1 MRKHMN
7 AQLMPVPFHGDT
19 VVLVGQNN
27 EPYVAMK
34 PIVTN
39 MGIDWNGQRT
49 KLVEKFS
56 STVEEISTVAEDGKL
71 RSMTCIPLRKL
82 AAWLYSISPNK
93 VAPELRDKIIQY
105 QEECDEVLWNY
116 WTQGAAVR
124 PGAVTITITQQISL
138 SKHRL
143 TLLKEL
149 MRSRNRSMR
158 DMLGIEITHLSN
170 AMGLPVPDLDAIGTV
185 EPPQADVVAEFWGAL
200 LQLDTKGIAYNH
212 SKDSQLIALNMPHLI
227 ELLAANGIQTII
239 GTDVTNALKRCTEP
253 QFLGQKAV
261 DSIIRKTTTKCWVFK
276 KVAQIQAQ

>member
-1 MRKHMN
+1 MN

>member
-1 MRKHMN
+1 MTTE
-7 AQLMPVPFHGDT
+7 LMPVPFHGDT
-19 VVLVGQNN
+19 VVLVGKNN

-49 KLVEKFS
+49 KLVERFS

-116 WTQGAAVR
+116 WTKGAAIR
-124 PGAVTITITQQISL
+124 PGAVTISQQIGL

-143 TLLKEL
+143 SLLKEL

-158 DMLGIEITHLSN
+158 DMLGIEITHLST
-170 AMGLPVPDLDAIGTV
+170 AMGLPVPDLDAIGSV
-185 EPPQADVVAEFWGAL
+185 EPPQADIVADFWAAL
-200 LQLDTKGIAYNH
+200 LQLDSKGIAYNH
-212 SKDSQLIALNMPHLI
+212 SKDPQLIGLNMPHLG
-227 ELLAANGIQTII
+227 ELFAANGIQTLI
-239 GTDVTNALKRCTEP
+239 TTEVTTALKRCTEP
-253 QFLGQKAV
+253 QFLGMKAV
-261 DSIIRKTTTKCWVFK
+261 DSIMRKTTTKCWVFK
-276 KVAQIQAQ
+276 KPTLIPAQ

>member
-1 MRKHMN
+1 MN
-7 AQLMPVPFHGDT
+7 TQLMPVPFHGDT
-19 VVLVGQNN
+19 VVLVGKDN
-27 EPYVAMK
+27 EPLVAMK
-34 PIVTN
+34 PLVVN
-39 MGIDWNGQRT
+39 LGLDWKGQHA
-49 KLVEKFS
+49 KLSEKFS
-56 STVEEISTVAEDGKL
+56 AVMEEISTTGGDGKQYA
-71 RSMTCIPLRKL
+71 MTCIPLRKL

-116 WTQGAAVR
+116 WTKGAAVR
-124 PGAVTITITQQISL
+124 PGAVTIAQQISL

-158 DMLGIEITHLSN
+158 DMLGIEITHLST

-185 EPPQADVVAEFWGAL
+185 EPPQADVVSDFWGAL

-212 SKDSQLIALNMPHLI
+212 SKDSQLIALNMPHLV
-227 ELLAANGIQTII
+227 ELFAANGIQTII

-276 KVAQIQAQ
+276 KVPKTQAQ

>member
-1 MRKHMN
+1 MN
-7 AQLMPVPFHGDT
+7 AQLMPVSFHGDT

-49 KLVEKFS
+49 KLVDKFS

-71 RSMTCIPLRKL
+71 RSMTCLPLRKL
-82 AAWLYSISPNK
+82 AAWLYTISPNK
-93 VAPELRDKIIQY
+93 VAPELRDKIVQY

-116 WTQGAAVR
+116 WTKGAAVR
-124 PGAVTITITQQISL
+124 PGVVTISQQISL

-158 DMLGIEITHLSN
+158 DMLGIEITHLST

-185 EPPQADVVAEFWGAL
+185 EPPQADVVADFWGGL
-200 LQLDTKGIAYNH
+200 LQLDTKGINYNH
-212 SKDSQLIALNMPHLI
+212 SKDSQLIALNMPHLV
-227 ELLAANGIQTII
+227 ELFAANGIQTII

>member
-1 MRKHMN
+1 MN

-185 EPPQADVVAEFWGAL
+185 EPPQADVVADFWGAL
-200 LQLDTKGIAYNH
+200 LRLDTKGIIYNH
-212 SKDSQLIALNMPHLI
+212 SKDSQLIALNMPHLVD
-227 ELLAANGIQTII
+227 LFAANGIQTII

>member
-1 MRKHMN
+1 MTTE
-7 AQLMPVPFHGDT
+7 LMPVPFHGDT

-56 STVEEISTVAEDGKL
+56 ATVEEISTVAEDGRL

-82 AAWLYSISPNK
+82 AAWLYSINPNK
-93 VAPELRDKIIQY
+93 VAPELRDKILQY

-116 WTQGAAVR
+116 WTKGVAVR
-124 PGAVTITITQQISL
+124 PGVVTIAQQISL

-158 DMLGIEITHLSN
+158 DMLSIEITQLST
-170 AMGLPVPDLDAIGTV
+170 AMGLPVPDLDAVGSV
-185 EPPQADVVAEFWGAL
+185 EPPQADIVAEFWAAL
-200 LQLDTKGIAYNH
+200 LQLDSKGIAYNH
-212 SKDSQLIALNMPHLI
+212 SKDPQLISLNMPHLG
-227 ELLAANGIQTII
+227 ELFAADGIQTVIS
-239 GTDVTNALKRCTEP
+239 TEVTTALKRCTEP
-253 QFLGQKAV
+253 QFLGMKAV
-261 DSIIRKTTTKCWVFK
+261 DSTIRKTTTKCWVFK
-276 KVAQIQAQ
+276 KPVLIQAQ

>member
-1 MRKHMN
+1 MN
-7 AQLMPVPFHGDT
+7 TQLMPVSFHGDT
-19 VVLVGQNN
+19 VVLVGKDG

-56 STVEEISTVAEDGKL
+56 STVGEISTVAEDGKL

-93 VAPELRDKIIQY
+93 VAPELRAKIVQY

-116 WTQGAAVR
+116 WTKGAAVR
-124 PGAVTITITQQISL
+124 PGAITIAQQISM

-143 TLLKEL
+143 ALLKEL
-149 MRSRNRSMR
+149 LRARNRSMR
-158 DMLGIEITHLSN
+158 DLLSVEITNLSN
-170 AMGLPVPDLDAIGTV
+170 AMGVPVPDLEAIGTA
-185 EPPQADVVAEFWGAL
+185 ELPPADVVADFWAAL
-200 LQLDTKGIAYNH
+200 SQLGSKGIAYNH
-212 SKDSQLIALNMPHLI
+212 SKDPQLIGLNMPHLAD
-227 ELLAANGIQTII
+227 LFAANGIQTLI
-239 GTDVTNALKRCTEP
+239 GTEMTTALKRCSEP
-253 QFLGQKAV
+253 QFLGLKAV

-276 KVAQIQAQ
+276 KPATIQAQ

>member
-1 MRKHMN
+1 MN
-7 AQLMPVPFHGDT
+7 TQLMPVPFHGDT
-19 VVLVGQNN
+19 VVLVGKDN
-27 EPYVAMK
+27 EPLVAMK
-34 PIVTN
+34 PLVVN
-39 MGIDWNGQRT
+39 LGLDWKGQHA
-49 KLVEKFS
+49 KLSEKFS
-56 STVEEISTVAEDGKL
+56 SVMEEISTTGGDGKQYG
-71 RSMTCIPLRKL
+71 MTCIPLRKL

-116 WTQGAAVR
+116 WSKGVAVR
-124 PGAVTITITQQISL
+124 PGAVTIAQQIIL

-158 DMLGIEITHLSN
+158 DLLGVEITNLSN
-170 AMGLPVPDLDAIGTV
+170 AMGLPVPDLDALGTV
-185 EPPQADVVAEFWGAL
+185 EPPQADVVADFWGAL

-212 SKDSQLIALNMPHLI
+212 SKDSQLIALNMPHLV
-227 ELLAANGIQTII
+227 ELFAANGIQTII
-239 GTDVTNALKRCTEP
+239 GTEVTNALKRCTEP

-276 KVAQIQAQ
+276 KVAQTQTL

>member
-1 MRKHMN
+1 MN
-7 AQLMPVPFHGDT
+7 TQLMPVPFHGDT
-19 VVLVGQNN
+19 VVLVGKDN

-34 PIVTN
+34 PIVAN
-39 MGIDWNGQRT
+39 IGLDWNTQWV
-49 KLVEKFS
+49 KLSEKFS
-56 STVEEISTVAEDGKL
+56 STMGIIPTVAEDGKTRDMICL
-71 RSMTCIPLRKL
+71 PLRKL

-105 QEECDEVLWNY
+105 QEECDEVLWSY
-116 WTQGAAVR
+116 WTKGVAVR
-124 PGAVTITITQQISL
+124 PGAATIAQQISL

-158 DMLGIEITHLSN
+158 DMLGIEITHLST

-185 EPPQADVVAEFWGAL
+185 EPPQAQVVADFWGAL

-212 SKDSQLIALNMPHLI
+212 SKDSQLIALNMPHLV
-227 ELLAANGIQTII
+227 ELFAANGIQSIV
-239 GTDVTNALKRCTEP
+239 GTDITNALKRCTEP
-253 QFLGQKAV
+253 QFLGHKAV

-276 KVAQIQAQ
+276 RQAQIQAQ

>member
-1 MRKHMN
+1 MN
-7 AQLMPVPFHGDT
+7 TQLTPVPFHGDT
-19 VVLVGQNN
+19 IVLVGQNN

-39 MGIDWNGQRT
+39 MGLDWKSQHS
-49 KLVEKFS
+49 KLGEKFNS
-56 STVEEISTVAEDGKL
+56 VMVEITTTGGDGKQYEMSCL
-71 RSMTCIPLRKL
+71 PLRKF

-116 WTQGAAVR
+116 WTKGAAVR
-124 PGAVTITITQQISL
+124 PGAATIAQQINL

-158 DMLGIEITHLSN
+158 DMLGIEITHLSTS
-170 AMGLPVPDLDAIGTV
+170 MGLPVPDLDAIGTV
-185 EPPQADVVAEFWGAL
+185 EQPQADVVADFWGAL
-200 LQLDTKGIAYNH
+200 LQLDAKGIVYNH
-212 SKDSQLIALNMPHLI
+212 SKDAQLIALNMPHLG
-227 ELLAANGIQTII
+227 ELFAANGIQTIV

-253 QFLGQKAV
+253 QFLGLKAV

-276 KVAQIQAQ
+276 KPAQIQAQ

>member
-1 MRKHMN
+1 MN
-7 AQLMPVPFHGDT
+7 TQLMPVPFHGDT
-19 VVLVGQNN
+19 VVLVGKDN
-27 EPYVAMK
+27 EPLVAMK
-34 PIVTN
+34 PLVVN
-39 MGIDWNGQRT
+39 LGLDWKGQHA
-49 KLVEKFS
+49 KLSEKFS
-56 STVEEISTVAEDGKL
+56 SVMEEISTTGGDGKQYA
-71 RSMTCIPLRKL
+71 MTCLPLRKL

-93 VAPELRDKIIQY
+93 VAPELKDKIIQY

-116 WTQGAAVR
+116 WTKGAAIR
-124 PGAVTITITQQISL
+124 PGAVTIAQQISL

-143 TLLKEL
+143 ALLKEL

-158 DMLGIEITHLSN
+158 DMLGIEITHLST

-185 EPPQADVVAEFWGAL
+185 EPPQADVVADFWGAL

-212 SKDSQLIALNMPHLI
+212 SKDSQLIALNMPHLV
-227 ELLAANGIQTII
+227 ELFAVHGIQTIV

>member
-1 MRKHMN
+1 MKKHMN

-158 DMLGIEITHLSN
+158 EMLGIEITHLSN

-185 EPPQADVVAEFWGAL
+185 EPPQADVVADFWGAL
-200 LQLDTKGIAYNH
+200 LLLDTKGIAYNH

-227 ELLAANGIQTII
+227 ELFAANGIQTII

-261 DSIIRKTTTKCWVFK
+261 DSFIRKTTTKCWVFK